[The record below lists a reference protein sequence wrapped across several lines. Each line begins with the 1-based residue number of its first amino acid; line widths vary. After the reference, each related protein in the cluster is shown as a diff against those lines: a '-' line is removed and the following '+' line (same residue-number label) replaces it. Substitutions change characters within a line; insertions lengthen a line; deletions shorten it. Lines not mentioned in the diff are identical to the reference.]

1 MRTLLR
7 FHSEGLSMGSV
18 DESNCVIRNVCVLRK
33 GEARGH
39 GLHVD
44 DETIRGMLESARGK
58 AQIPCQLDHGSGVEN
73 TVGYLSDFRIQGEKL
88 TADLFLLKSHEE
100 TPRLIEKAQR
110 MPRAFGLSAAFAGCG
125 EAQSGGKKAARCHDL
140 KSVDIV
146 TQPAATDGLFSERF
160 PSKPSKQALARCVV
174 MLAQKGVP
182 LHEFALPSRFTRK
195 MTGAEA
201 PGGRSRDAQSGQFL
215 PETGGGVPS
224 PNAIHAAAGKYHSQ
238 IKARRMAAI
247 YRAWKS
253 GQIVLPTDPHL
264 RID

>member
-1 MRTLLR
+1 MSTLLR
-7 FHSEGLSMGSV
+7 FHNSGLSTGSV
-18 DESNCVIRNVCVLRK
+18 DESNCAIRGVCVLRK

-73 TVGYLSDFRIQGEKL
+73 TVGFLADFRIQGEKL
-88 TADLFLLKSHEE
+88 VADLHLLRTHEE
-100 TPRLIEKAQR
+100 TPRLLEKAQR

-160 PSKPSKQALARCVV
+160 PSKPSKQALVRCVV

-195 MTGAEA
+195 MAGAEA

-215 PETGGGVPS
+215 PETGGAELH
-224 PNAIHAAAGKYHSQ
+224 PNTIAAAYGNVIQ
-238 IKARRMAAI
+238 QKAQRHALLA
-247 YRAWKS
+247 RAWRNR
-253 GQIVLPTDPHL
+253 QMVMPLDPNMTD
-264 RID
+264 D